1 MNRHS
6 QQRIGTVIL
15 GQTHRNG
22 RRYTEFVML
31 RAAPIWLV
39 VSLPL
44 VAQPPKP
51 TDYATRTKL
60 SGIELGAR
68 YLPHG
73 LPSDAAVYAPKKFLI
88 VDVGV
93 FPQTKNGL
101 TISKSQ
107 FTLSVDGKVMLTA
120 QTPGAASSRE
130 SLSASRDS
138 SSSDSAVQLGGPP
151 IPTPSSN
158 KAREL
163 ESMPRRPISL
173 DTEQPPTSAPT
184 IKAALPE
191 GSTNKPVSG
200 YLFFRFDGDPKSIRS
215 LELTYT
221 APSGAK
227 TKIRIL

>member
-1 MNRHS
+1 
-6 QQRIGTVIL
+6 
-15 GQTHRNG
+15 
-22 RRYTEFVML
+22 ML
-31 RAAPIWLV
+31 RAAPIWLL

-51 TDYATRTKL
+51 TDYAARTRL
-60 SGIELGAR
+60 PGIELGAK
-68 YLPHG
+68 YLSHG
-73 LPSDAAVYAPKKFLI
+73 LPSGAAVYAPGNFLI

-93 FPQTKNGL
+93 FPQAKNGL

-107 FTLSVDGKVMLTA
+107 FTLSVNGKDMLTA
-120 QTPGAASSRE
+120 QTPGAASSSA
-130 SLSASRDS
+130 SLSAARNS

-151 IPTPSSN
+151 ITTPSGN
-158 KAREL
+158 KTREL

-173 DTEQPPTSAPT
+173 DSEQPPNSAPSR
-184 IKAALPE
+184 KAALPE
-191 GSTNKPVSG
+191 GSTNKAVGG

-221 APSGAK
+221 AASGAK